1 MGFAETNLN
10 LRFFIN
16 NILTN
21 NVGPIGLAVLT
32 FNGFNQTDGQT
43 LKQTN
48 ILYIYIDFELVNR
61 GVNDK
66 VYL

>member
-32 FNGFNQTDGQT
+32 FNGFKQTDGQT

-48 ILYIYIDFELVNR
+48 ILYIYRFRIGEQR
-61 GVNDK
+61 SK
-66 VYL
+66 

>member
-1 MGFAETNLN
+1 MWARSVWPL
-10 LRFFIN
+10 
-16 NILTN
+16 
-21 NVGPIGLAVLT
+21 
-32 FNGFNQTDGQT
+32 NGFKQTDGQT